1 MVEKE
6 VSVGEKLNFED
17 LRDRLILL
25 TGGAGFIGSHLVDAL
40 MMSGARVRVIDN
52 LSSGTIDNVKRWIGE
67 DSFEFIKG
75 DLLNNHDLRKIIDG
89 CEIVFHLAANPEV
102 KLGFSAPRIH
112 FEQNIVATYR
122 LLEKLRRSE
131 ALDLF
136 VFTSSSTVYGDA
148 EEIPTGEAYGPL
160 KPISIYGAAKLAS
173 EALISSFAY
182 NYGFRAAICRL
193 ANIVGPRSRHGVI
206 YDFIMKLK
214 RNPKELEILGDGT
227 QRKSYLYVDDLISA
241 LSVIIK
247 NVSGKV
253 EVFNVGSEDWID
265 VKRIAKII
273 VEEMNLGKVI
283 FRFTGG
289 VDGGR
294 GWKGDVKYM
303 LLSMEKLKALGWKPR
318 FNSAEAVRKTA
329 RELIRE
335 LYILKTS

>member
-1 MVEKE
+1 M
-6 VSVGEKLNFED
+6 NFED